1 MEGCIIW
8 SINPCFCKIFKA
20 FLLPIYKL
28 GKGLNDSMS
37 SSEKRIAIQ
46 KNVTAVDTVIINNE
60 ESCTFD
66 VVFER
71 RLPASILFNKTP
83 YNILIFRYLILY

>member
-1 MEGCIIW
+1 MTVCLHRKKELLYK
-8 SINPCFCKIFKA
+8 KI
-20 FLLPIYKL
+20 
-28 GKGLNDSMS
+28 
-37 SSEKRIAIQ
+37 
-46 KNVTAVDTVIINNE
+46 VTAVDTVIINNE